1 MKVNIEHPIEKQ
13 QSISKTNA
21 QWPILHRKEVLRK
34 QKKMKKTMDDFFFKK
49 SLAKL
54 AYLSLLYKFRSR
66 TFSQP

>member
-34 QKKMKKTMDDFFFKK
+34 QKKMKKKRHT
-49 SLAKL
+49 
-54 AYLSLLYKFRSR
+54 
-66 TFSQP
+66 TVIE